1 MSSRAVHARLFSPQ
15 KLPRIPPKTAPYSPK
30 NARKAKKTEF
40 LEKSSKKIWWNRQNA
55 LPLHTQKQK
64 GSLAQL
70 NRASDYGSEGCGF
83 ESLGSHLKIKEL
95 QRCNSFFF
103 CLYDTNLIQILDFDV
118 PFKCIE
124 TVSYLM
130 KFHKILPYQP
140 HLFAY
145 RCLIFLSGEDK
156 IPLLSNCCGNLA

>member
-1 MSSRAVHARLFSPQ
+1 
-15 KLPRIPPKTAPYSPK
+15 
-30 NARKAKKTEF
+30 
-40 LEKSSKKIWWNRQNA
+40 
-55 LPLHTQKQK
+55 
-64 GSLAQL
+64 
-70 NRASDYGSEGCGF
+70 
-83 ESLGSHLKIKEL
+83 LKIKEL

-103 CLYDTNLIQILDFDV
+103 FLYDTNLIQILDFDV

-156 IPLLSNCCGNLA
+156 IPLLSNCCGNLAWRQWFKYCKKKDAEKLWYLENLVSLHAIL